1 MPETNKVCLRVWHR
15 HVSRRLRVFP
25 QEGYSEAL
33 QKASPVIQA
42 SWQLNFFFDNGEAA
56 LQIYISKNMQDF
68 FTPFFFFFKETGNS
82 KGNRERR
89 EPSLFLTKIS
99 TRSRTS
105 IHLLAFLHVIWL
117 RSACNHR
124 TATRWAF
131 STSRI

>member
-1 MPETNKVCLRVWHR
+1 MPETSKVCLRVWHR

-33 QKASPVIQA
+33 QIASPVIQA
-42 SWQLNFFFDNGEAA
+42 SWQLNCFLTMGKQPCRSTLVRTCKTF
-56 LQIYISKNMQDF
+56 LHH
-68 FTPFFFFFKETGNS
+68 FFFFKDTGNS

-99 TRSRTS
+99 TRSRIS
-105 IHLLAFLHVIWL
+105 IHLLAFLHVIWP